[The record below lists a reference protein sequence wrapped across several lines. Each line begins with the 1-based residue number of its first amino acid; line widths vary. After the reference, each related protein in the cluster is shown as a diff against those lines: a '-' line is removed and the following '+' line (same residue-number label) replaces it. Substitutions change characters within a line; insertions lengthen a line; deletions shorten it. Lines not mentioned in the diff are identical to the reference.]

1 MQCEFSWSH
10 VQRTSIQVAA
20 ATSIQFSSDIYISEN
35 TIPREKRASIE
46 MLIDRNV
53 EIKQD
58 LRISLP
64 LRGSLGPGSSQL
76 PKTFELYLLVR
87 VLGSNNNYRQS
98 RDNFRQHLRKF
109 LTRIPM
115 IFRQVL
121 EYLDQNT
128 NKSLNFYYVQFYIF
142 FLNSV
147 KFRSSLKNFL

>member
-1 MQCEFSWSH
+1 MWIFLEPCAKDVYPSSCCYFN
-10 VQRTSIQVAA
+10 SIF
-20 ATSIQFSSDIYISEN
+20 IRYIYIYIEN

-98 RDNFRQHLRKF
+98 RDNFRQRLRKF

-121 EYLDQNT
+121 YKNIYIKILINPLIFTTFNFIFFFKIQWNLDQ
-128 NKSLNFYYVQFYIF
+128 V
-142 FLNSV
+142 
-147 KFRSSLKNFL
+147 

>member
-1 MQCEFSWSH
+1 
-10 VQRTSIQVAA
+10 
-20 ATSIQFSSDIYISEN
+20 
-35 TIPREKRASIE
+35 

-64 LRGSLGPGSSQL
+64 LRGTLGPGSSQL
-76 PKTFELYLLVR
+76 SKTFELYLLVR

-98 RDNFRQHLRKF
+98 RDNFCQRLRKF

-115 IFRQVL
+115 IFRQVF

-128 NKSLNFYYVQFYIF
+128 KRSLNFSILYF
-142 FLNSV
+142 F
-147 KFRSSLKNFL
+147 

>member
-1 MQCEFSWSH
+1 MQWIFLEPCAKDVYPSSCCHFN
-10 VQRTSIQVAA
+10 SIF
-20 ATSIQFSSDIYISEN
+20 IRYIYIYIGN
-35 TIPREKRASIE
+35 TISREKRASIE

-98 RDNFRQHLRKF
+98 RDNFCQRLRKF

-115 IFRQVL
+115 IFRQVF

-128 NKSLNFYYVQFYIF
+128 KRSLNFSILYF
-142 FLNSV
+142 F
-147 KFRSSLKNFL
+147 

>member
-1 MQCEFSWSH
+1 MFREFFRKH
-10 VQRTSIQVAA
+10 ARRMSIRAIS
-20 ATSIQFSSDIYISEN
+20 ATPIEFRLIYAGDM
-35 TIPREKRASIE
+35 IPWKKEASIE

-98 RDNFRQHLRKF
+98 RDNFCQRLRKF
-109 LTRIPM
+109 LTRIPFD
-115 IFRQVL
+115 IS
-121 EYLDQNT
+121 T
-128 NKSLNFYYVQFYIF
+128 
-142 FLNSV
+142 
-147 KFRSSLKNFL
+147 SSL

>member
-10 VQRTSIQVAA
+10 VQRTSIRVAA
-20 ATSIQFSSDIYISEN
+20 ATSIQFSSPIYTYIYIYIYIGD

-98 RDNFRQHLRKF
+98 RDNFCQRLRKF
-109 LTRIPM
+109 LTRIPFD
-115 IFRQVL
+115 IS
-121 EYLDQNT
+121 T
-128 NKSLNFYYVQFYIF
+128 
-142 FLNSV
+142 
-147 KFRSSLKNFL
+147 SSL